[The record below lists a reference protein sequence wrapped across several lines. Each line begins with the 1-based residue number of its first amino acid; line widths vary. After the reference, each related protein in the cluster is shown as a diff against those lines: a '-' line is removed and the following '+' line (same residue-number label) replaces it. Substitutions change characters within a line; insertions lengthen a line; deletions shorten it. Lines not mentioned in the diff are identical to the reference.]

1 MTITIEKTY
10 KYKDKTIVKAN
21 NGVSYFI
28 FIIGENKTFGSVA
41 DAKNYIN
48 GKPTTWVVQ
57 DMWADLAQAVA
68 NLPILARCKKATYT
82 WDGDG
87 EQHSPEKFKV
97 GNVYAFEVE
106 DGTYWLNRSKSPNAM
121 DFADERGFVHADCV
135 GLPKEYFDEMFII
148 L

>member
-10 KYKDKTIVKAN
+10 KYKGKTIVKAN

-68 NLPILARCKKATYT
+68 NLTLSN
-82 WDGDG
+82 
-87 EQHSPEKFKV
+87 Q
-97 GNVYAFEVE
+97 
-106 DGTYWLNRSKSPNAM
+106 
-121 DFADERGFVHADCV
+121 
-135 GLPKEYFDEMFII
+135 
-148 L
+148 